1 MADKCY
7 GASFSQFSGQLI
19 NTCDLLGLSFFIDLL
34 TNDWSTGLK
43 LKEEY
48 PCPGVFYFIASIL
61 GGLSYLDIVN
71 LFLFPYLYIFFYSGY
86 HI

>member
-1 MADKCY
+1 MLIWP
-7 GASFSQFSGQLI
+7 ASAMEPALVNLAG
-19 NTCDLLGLSFFIDLL
+19 NTCDLLGFSFFIDLL

-61 GGLSYLDIVN
+61 GGLSYLEIVN
-71 LFLFPYLYIFFYSGY
+71 LFLFPYLYIFFYSAD